1 MLQTPSRERVPKP
14 RLYSLGQ
21 YLAREEKAQDKHE
34 FYNGIIRKMPG
45 GTFRHNEIA
54 SNTLT
59 ALKAAVRGLP
69 GPYRVLNSDQ
79 KIYIEA
85 TNTGVYPDAL
95 VICKEPVFHQE
106 RQDLLTN
113 PLVIVEVLSRS
124 TATYDRQGK
133 FLLYQQLPSF
143 CEYMLIEQTRPEVE
157 TWFREEEN
165 LWRKSVVS
173 GLDAQVRLRELG
185 VALPLG
191 EVYENVS
198 FPDARK

>member
-1 MLQTPSRERVPKP
+1 MLEIRSRERVPRP
-14 RLYSLGQ
+14 RLYSLSQ

-34 FYNGIIRKMPG
+34 FYNGIIRKMAG

-59 ALKAAVRGLP
+59 ALKGAVRRLSGT
-69 GPYRVLNSDQ
+69 YRVLNSDQ
-79 KIYIEA
+79 KIYIEPA
-85 TNTGVYPDAL
+85 NTGVYPDAL
-95 VICKEPVFHQE
+95 VICEEPIFYQN

-124 TATYDRQGK
+124 TASYDRQGK

-143 CEYMLIEQTRPEVE
+143 QEYVLIEQTRPEVE

-173 GLDAQVRLRELG
+173 GLDAQVLLRALG
-185 VALPLG
+185 VELMLS
-191 EVYENVS
+191 EVYENVLFS
-198 FPDARK
+198 EKL

>member
-1 MLQTPSRERVPKP
+1 MLQTSSRERVPKP

-69 GPYRVLNSDQ
+69 GRYRVLNSDQ
-79 KIYIEA
+79 KIYVEPA
-85 TNTGVYPDAL
+85 NTGVYPDAL
-95 VICKEPVFHQE
+95 VICEEPIFYQG
-106 RQDLLTN
+106 RPDLITN
-113 PLVIVEVLSRS
+113 PLVVVEVLSRS
-124 TATYDRQGK
+124 TAAYDRQGK

-143 CEYMLIEQTRPEVE
+143 REYVLIEQTRPEVE

-165 LWRKSVVS
+165 LWRKTVVG
-173 GLDAQVRLRELG
+173 GLDAQVLMRALG
-185 VALPLG
+185 VSLRLG
-191 EVYENVS
+191 EVYENVL
-198 FPDARK
+198 FPENH

>member
-1 MLQTPSRERVPKP
+1 MEKAMLETRSRERIPKP
-14 RLYSLGQ
+14 RLYSLSQ
-21 YLAREEKAQDKHE
+21 YLVREEKAQEKHE

-79 KIYIEA
+79 KIYIEPA
-85 TNTGVYPDAL
+85 NVGVYPDAL
-95 VICKEPVFHQE
+95 VICAEPVFYQG
-106 RQDLLTN
+106 RQDLITN
-113 PLVIVEVLSRS
+113 PLVVVEVLSRS
-124 TATYDRQGK
+124 TASYDRQGK

-143 CEYMLIEQTRPEVE
+143 REYVLIEQTRPEVE

-165 LWRKSVVS
+165 LWRKTVVS
-173 GLDAQVRLRELG
+173 GIKAQALLRALG

-191 EVYENVS
+191 EVYENVL
-198 FPDARK
+198 F

>member
-1 MLQTPSRERVPKP
+1 MLQTLSRERVPKP
-14 RLYSLGQ
+14 RLYSLSQ

-34 FYNGIIRKMPG
+34 FYNGIIRKMAG

-59 ALKAAVRGLP
+59 ALKQAVRRLP
-69 GPYRVLNSDQ
+69 GTYRVLNSDQ
-79 KIYIEA
+79 KIYIEPA
-85 TNTGVYPDAL
+85 NTGVYPDAL
-95 VICKEPVFHQE
+95 VICEEPVFYQN

-124 TATYDRQGK
+124 TASHDRQGK

-143 CEYMLIEQTRPEVE
+143 REYVLIEQTRPEVE
-157 TWFREEEN
+157 TWFREEES

-173 GLDAQVRLRELG
+173 GLEARVLLRALG
-185 VALPLG
+185 VELALS
-191 EVYENVS
+191 EVYENVVFS
-198 FPDARK
+198 ENS